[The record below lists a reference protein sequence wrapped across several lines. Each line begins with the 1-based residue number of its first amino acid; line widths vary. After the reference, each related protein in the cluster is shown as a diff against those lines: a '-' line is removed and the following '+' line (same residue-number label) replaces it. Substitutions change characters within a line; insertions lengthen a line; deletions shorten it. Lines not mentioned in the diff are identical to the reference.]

1 MHESSP
7 SEAHASPL
15 LLRRFQPGD
24 EPALLRVHRSAILL
38 IASRHYT
45 LAQIQAWAPPDPDPA
60 QWRERMHLLKPFVAL
75 LGGEIVGYADLQGNG
90 HIVHCFVSG
99 HHPRRGI
106 GGALM
111 QRIHEEAAAL
121 QLGQLTAHVS
131 LAAEGFFGHFGFEVV
146 ERQTPVVRG
155 VALANALMRKP
166 LRPASGVGE
175 RVP

>member
-7 SEAHASPL
+7 SEAHASPV

-45 LAQIQAWAPPDPDPA
+45 LAQIQAWAPPDPDPV

-75 LGGEIVGYADLQGNG
+75 LGSEIVGYADLQANG
-90 HIVHCFVSG
+90 HIVHFFVSG

-111 QRIHEEAAAL
+111 QRVHEEAATL

-131 LAAEGFFGHFGFEVV
+131 LAAEAFFRRFGFDVV
-146 ERQTPVVRG
+146 ERNAMPVRG
-155 VALANALMRKP
+155 VSLPNALMRKRLP
-166 LRPASGVGE
+166 PR
-175 RVP
+175 R